1 MSDSTRE
8 ARTHHTR
15 LSPLLD
21 QNRRMRKP
29 ALLIAALGALL
40 LIALICRPLSRLFFQ
55 IVWGALIALMA
66 KPIAALYEKRFPR
79 PLSCLMAL
87 LTLATAASGIIA
99 LFVPALIRQL
109 RTAAELAPT
118 ILQWLQGAWAQIQ
131 SRILPRLPGEN
142 IIDVNQLINRA
153 AEWVSGQLPAV
164 LRSVAGT
171 VDKLSTAFIAPVLS
185 YYFLR
190 DRELFSY
197 QLSLLIPLR
206 HRKRMLQA
214 MEDMKRE
221 NGAYLRGQLLIALIV
236 GALTALG
243 LFLIGVPA
251 WLVLGV
257 LMGICEVIPYIG
269 PIIGGIPIML
279 FALSKSPM
287 TLVWALA
294 LTLGVQ
300 QLEGMVIAPRMMAGA
315 TGLHPVYVL
324 LLLTAGSML
333 FGIWGLLF
341 SIPAFI
347 CLRSVARVFFRG
359 RQEGL

>member
-1 MSDSTRE
+1 MSDSMRE
-8 ARTHHTR
+8 ARTQHTR
-15 LSPLLD
+15 LSPLTD
-21 QNRRMRKP
+21 DKRRIKKP
-29 ALLIAALGALL
+29 ALILAALGVLL
-40 LIALICRPLSRLFFQ
+40 LIAMIFKPLSRLFFQ

-79 PLSCLMAL
+79 PLSCLAAIF
-87 LTLATAASGIIA
+87 TLATAAGGIIA
-99 LFVPALIRQL
+99 LFVPALIKQL
-109 RTAAELAPT
+109 STAAELAPA
-118 ILQWLQGAWAQIQ
+118 ILGWLQGAWTQIQ

-153 AEWVSGQLPAV
+153 AEWVSGQLPVV
-164 LRSVAGT
+164 LKSVAGT

-221 NGAYLRGQLLIALIV
+221 NGAYLRGQMLIALIV

-359 RQEGL
+359 RQEEV